1 VLKGPASSLYGVSG
15 PGGIVNMVTKRPKDE
30 PYRELETLIGEIGR
44 YQAAIDLSG
53 PVDEEGTL
61 LYRLTTVGR
70 KSETHIDGYPDDTFY
85 IAPAFTWKPTE
96 DTTLTVLGEYSR
108 SVTGGTAF
116 YDNPTYGTVS
126 RTYAGDP
133 NWNDFTT
140 EQGRIGYEFE
150 HRLNET
156 VTLRQNLRYH
166 DVDADLGY
174 SGFFPAAPTRY
185 WGHYKERV
193 QSFTV
198 DNMAEFEFDTG
209 PVAHKAVIGFNYSWT
224 DYSARSASSF
234 VSIDDLK
241 TQPFYFSGS
250 QTMNEYGLYVHDQM
264 EVDRWTLFLTGRQDW
279 AKSDSVSASLTQVEK
294 TDSAFSGRVGLS
306 YKTDWGVTPYA
317 SYSTSFS
324 PNLGFVY
331 DATGTRQVANP
342 TTADQV
348 EVGIKYE
355 IPDTNAVLSANYFN
369 IKQTDGVVFDGTFDP
384 DGNQV
389 QRQLDLHSQGIEFE
403 ANASFDNGF
412 SLIASY
418 TFMKMEIE
426 KGVAGTVGNELSA
439 TPNHIAS
446 LWSHYRV
453 EDGPLAGLGLGA
465 GIRYIGESY
474 GNDANTFK
482 NENRTLVDAALS
494 YDFGYRNP
502 EWKGLLL
509 QVNAKN
515 VFDTQKAICS
525 AGNCYWDEGRTIYG
539 SLRYR
544 F

>member
-1 VLKGPASSLYGVSG
+1 
-15 PGGIVNMVTKRPKDE
+15 M
-30 PYRELETLIGEIGR
+30 
-44 YQAAIDLSG
+44 
-53 PVDEEGTL
+53 
-61 LYRLTTVGR
+61 
-70 KSETHIDGYPDDTFY
+70 
-85 IAPAFTWKPTE
+85 
-96 DTTLTVLGEYSR
+96 LGEYSR